1 MANMNRNDHIRA
13 VVFDVDGTLLDTLPS
28 LAAAANEVLAEA
40 GLRTVPADR
49 LRPALSEGLG
59 PMFQHALALQA
70 EASAA
75 EQASA
80 LEASYFTRYA
90 QHWLAQATP
99 YAGVPALLA
108 ELKSQGL
115 LLGLCSNRDRPSIEA
130 LLACTGLDIGFDAV
144 VGLGDAARPKPAADP
159 LLRVLQQLDV
169 PAAQVLFV
177 GDSAMDARCAE
188 AAGVRFAAHRAGY
201 AGQPADLLPQVTGF
215 DHYDT
220 FTPWL
225 LGQLSN
231 VLTSSPENCHA

>member
-1 MANMNRNDHIRA
+1 METVA
-13 VVFDVDGTLLDTLPS
+13 DTLQ
-28 LAAAANEVLAEA
+28 ELAEEV
-40 GLRTVPADR
+40 GR
-49 LRPALSEGLG
+49 
-59 PMFQHALALQA
+59 ALQKK
-70 EASAA
+70 
-75 EQASA
+75 
-80 LEASYFTRYA
+80 R
-90 QHWLAQATP
+90 W
-99 YAGVPALLA
+99 LLA
-108 ELKSQGL
+108 TAESVTGGGISQAITDISGSSEWFDC
-115 LLGLCSNRDRPSIEA
+115 GYVTYSNSSKTE
-130 LLACTGLDIGFDAV
+130 
-144 VGLGDAARPKPAADP
+144 
-159 LLRVLQQLDV
+159 QLDV

>member
-1 MANMNRNDHIRA
+1 MNRNDHIRA

-40 GLRTVPADR
+40 GLCAVPADR
-49 LRPALSEGLG
+49 LRSALSEGLG
-59 PMFQHALALQA
+59 PMFQHALALQT

-75 EQASA
+75 DRGKA

-90 QHWLAQATP
+90 QHWLAQAAP

-144 VGLGDAARPKPAADP
+144 VGLGDAARPKPAPDP
-159 LLRVLQQLDV
+159 LLRVLQQLGI
-169 PAAQVLFV
+169 PASQVLFV
-177 GDSAMDARCAE
+177 GDSAMDACCAE
-188 AAGVRFAAHRAGY
+188 AAGVRFVAHRAGY
-201 AGQPADLLPQVTGF
+201 ASQPGDLWPQVTGF
-215 DHYDT
+215 DRYDE
-220 FTPWL
+220 FAPWL
-225 LGQLSN
+225 LSQLFNRLSP
-231 VLTSSPENCHA
+231 SPENCHA

>member
-1 MANMNRNDHIRA
+1 MTPSVHNMANMNRNDHIRA

-70 EASAA
+70 EAAAA

-144 VGLGDAARPKPAADP
+144 VGLGDEPDCRP
-159 LLRVLQQLDV
+159 
-169 PAAQVLFV
+169 
-177 GDSAMDARCAE
+177 
-188 AAGVRFAAHRAGY
+188 
-201 AGQPADLLPQVTGF
+201 DLLSMISQWALVDQNVHSERTSAKTCRVAQEQVCKMLRSMT
-215 DHYDT
+215 
-220 FTPWL
+220 
-225 LGQLSN
+225 
-231 VLTSSPENCHA
+231 